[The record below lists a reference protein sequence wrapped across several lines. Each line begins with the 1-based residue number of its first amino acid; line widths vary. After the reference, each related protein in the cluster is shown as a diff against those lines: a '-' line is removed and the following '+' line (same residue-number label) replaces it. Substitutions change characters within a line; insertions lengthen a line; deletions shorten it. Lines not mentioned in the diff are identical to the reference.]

1 MVKQECD
8 DLRASLQNAEK
19 ELDDARIELTSTK
32 KRIVSFERDSENK
45 GISADQVDDIQK
57 LQAQVTELQAE
68 VEMVNKKAG
77 QQEVTSERYAKDIEQ
92 KIKQIEKIRVEKDD
106 LVEENGKL
114 RQEVIVFEPN

>member
-32 KRIVSFERDSENK
+32 KRIVSFETDSENK

-68 VEMVNKKAG
+68 VEKANKKAG
-77 QQEVTSERYAKDIEQ
+77 QQETTSERYAKDIEQ
-92 KIKQIEKIRVEKDD
+92 KIKQIEKMRGEKDD
-106 LVEENGKL
+106 LVEENSKL
-114 RQEVIVFEPN
+114 RQEVILLELN